1 MRTGTHPAPWSVII
15 TLPFHEDSSIWTLW
29 MSIFSL
35 KFLWYSLY
43 SFVTVLSSLSLWGY
57 YWQFLFPSPYVC
69 FLSMC
74 FLPALI
80 SATWQAPSDV
90 WPPLVFNSY
99 LRVLRWKLPGSSGH
113 CRTGF
118 STVTLFMLRKPD
130 SRVECLSIAF
140 AASYRVLYVVF
151 SFSWISKCFLI
162 SIVISSWTHWLF
174 NGRLSHFHIVV
185 NFPWFSSEGDFSLN
199 SMVSENTLCIL

>member
-15 TLPFHEDSSIWTLW
+15 TLLFQKTLAYEL
-29 MSIFSL
+29 SGCLFSHL
-35 KFLWYSLY
+35 NFYDILFIALSQCCLSLC
-43 SFVTVLSSLSLWGY
+43 LWGY

-80 SATWQAPSDV
+80 SATRQAPSDV
-90 WPPLVFNSY
+90 WPPLVFSSC

-113 CRTGF
+113 SRAGF
-118 STVTLFMLRKPD
+118 STVTLFMLWKPD
-130 SRVECLSIAF
+130 SRVECLSMAF

-174 NGRLSHFHIVV
+174 KGRLSHFYIVG
-185 NFPWFSSEGDFSLN
+185 NFP
-199 SMVSENTLCIL
+199 